1 MVGRGSLVQA
11 DGRSTGPTKV
21 WVGRT
26 PSAGGMLVGCE
37 RRRAFHS
44 HMKRFHIGRLQYLT
58 ALWISGSAAL
68 ALATW
73 VCFHLGLTSATSA
86 CVYLVIIVLLSLM
99 DSFVS
104 SAIFSVIAVACLDYF
119 FIAPLFAF
127 EVANGQDLTTL
138 FAFLVTSLVITSL
151 VRRLRR
157 LGQAHREQAALLDL
171 TRDSVLVRDLKN
183 VITYWNLGG
192 EELYGWK
199 RGEAVGKVTHQLLQT
214 IFPAPLEEISGEFF
228 RTGRWEGELVH
239 TRRDGTRVTVASRWS
254 LQRGKDG
261 EPLGTLET
269 NSDITQRKRAE
280 ESLHRIQETY
290 LAEAQQLSHTGSF
303 GWKVSNGQIFW
314 SEEGYRIFG
323 FEPGANPSIELVLA
337 RAHPD
342 DRALVQ
348 QVVEGAAND
357 RQDFNLEHRLLMPDG
372 SIKHIHVVARAM
384 PDQLASVDFVG
395 AVMDV
400 TAIRRAELELHTT
413 RTELAHVM
421 RVTSL
426 GELTASIAH
435 EVNQPLGAI
444 VANAEASLGW
454 LDRENPDVNEA
465 RAAIAR
471 IARDGHRA
479 GEVIRRVRA
488 LVKKTDAQ
496 MVSLQINEIVREAA
510 DFVQQELAS
519 SQVSLRL
526 DLGVDL
532 MAIHGDRIQLQQVLL
547 NLISNGIEAMQ
558 VVFDRPRELVIR
570 SERDGA
576 KQVRVTVTDCGTGL
590 SAENASKIFEPFVTT
605 KGTGMGMGLSIC
617 RSIIDAHGGRIW
629 ASASEPY
636 GAAIQFTLPAHLG
649 EAA

>member
-1 MVGRGSLVQA
+1 
-11 DGRSTGPTKV
+11 
-21 WVGRT
+21 
-26 PSAGGMLVGCE
+26 
-37 RRRAFHS
+37 
-44 HMKRFHIGRLQYLT
+44 MKRFHIDRLQYLA
-58 ALWISGSAAL
+58 ALWVSGTAAL

-199 RGEAVGKVTHQLLQT
+199 KEEAVGKVTHEVLQT
-214 IFPAPLEEISGEFF
+214 IFPAPLEEISEEFF

-239 TRRDGTRVTVASRWS
+239 TRRDGTEVTVASRWS
-254 LQRGKDG
+254 LQRDKDG
-261 EPLGTLET
+261 QPLGTLET

-314 SEEGYRIFG
+314 SDEGYRIFG
-323 FEPGANPSIELVLA
+323 FEAKANPSMELVLA

-342 DRALVQ
+342 DRPLVRR
-348 QVVEGAAND
+348 VVDGAAND
-357 RQDFNLEHRLLMPDG
+357 RQDFDLEHRLLMPDG
-372 SIKHIHVVARAM
+372 SVKHIHVVARAM
-384 PDQLASVDFVG
+384 RDVADSVDFVG

-400 TAIRRAELELHTT
+400 TAIRRAELELHNT

-444 VANAEASLGW
+444 VANAEACLGW

-465 RAAIAR
+465 RTAIER

-488 LVKKTDAQ
+488 LVKKTDAH

-526 DLGVDL
+526 DLGGDL
-532 MAIHGDRIQLQQVLL
+532 TVIHGDRIQLQQVLL

-558 VVFDRPRELVIR
+558 GVTGRPRVLIIR
-570 SERDGA
+570 SERDDA
-576 KQVRVTVTDCGTGL
+576 KQVRITVTDCGTGV

-617 RSIIDAHGGRIW
+617 RSIIEAHGGRIW
-629 ASASEPY
+629 ASSNEPY
-636 GAAIQFTLPAHLG
+636 GAAIQFTIPEYLG
-649 EAA
+649 EAS